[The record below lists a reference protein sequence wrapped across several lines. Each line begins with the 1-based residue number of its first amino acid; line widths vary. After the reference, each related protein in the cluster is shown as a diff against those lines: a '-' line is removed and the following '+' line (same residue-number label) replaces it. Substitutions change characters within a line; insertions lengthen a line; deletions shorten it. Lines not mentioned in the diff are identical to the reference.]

1 MAGKRIISEEQ
12 LSEVTA
18 SDKQSEIPSPHVAG
32 DTHRGADKS
41 GSGETYSTATKSEV
55 LSKIMSQLSSLN
67 KDQLKDVFS
76 GLYDVPGDAHR
87 GADNT
92 AGEKSQLSLSSS
104 SVKGGSA
111 GDVHPTRSSSTGSGE
126 HGQIRLSPTS
136 VGSFKED
143 VDEIF
148 AGEELSEEL
157 RNKATVVFEAAINAR
172 LVSEVARIEEEFEAK
187 LEDLVEEVRQEAID
201 NVDKYLSYVA
211 EEWIAENKLTIDNA
225 IKVDMAEQFM
235 SGLKD
240 LFESN
245 YVQIPD
251 EAELDVMSEM
261 TETIEELES
270 ALNEKTEELIALKNL
285 NEELSVSLYF
295 ETLSEGLAET
305 QIEKLRTL
313 CEGISYD
320 NVEEF
325 VEKASIIKE
334 SYFPSKTKSSD
345 DSLLNEEVE
354 YEGNETPTN
363 VSGPMKHYLEVAS
376 RLSKTSI

>member
-18 SDKQSEIPSPHVAG
+18 SDKQSEIPSPSVKG

-41 GSGETYSTATKSEV
+41 GSGETYSTTTKSEV
-55 LSKIMSQLSSLN
+55 LSKIMSQLSSFN
-67 KDQLKDVFS
+67 KDQLSDVFA
-76 GLYDVPGDAHR
+76 GLYTVPGDAHR
-87 GADNT
+87 AADKT
-92 AGEKSQLSLSSS
+92 AGESGQVSISSS
-104 SVKGGSA
+104 AVKGGSS
-111 GDVHPTRSSSTGSGE
+111 GDVHPTMSSSSGSGE
-126 HGQIRLSPTS
+126 HSQIRTSPTA

-172 LVSEVARIEEEFEAK
+172 LISEVARLEEEFEAK

-211 EEWIAENKLTIDNA
+211 EEWVEENKLTIDNA

-261 TETIEELES
+261 SEAIEELES
-270 ALNEKTEELIALKNL
+270 ELNEKTEELITLKKL
-285 NEELSVSLYF
+285 NEELSVNLYF
-295 ETLSEGLAET
+295 ESLSEGLAET
-305 QIEKLRTL
+305 QVEKLRTL

-320 NVEEF
+320 SAEEF
-325 VEKASIIKE
+325 VEKASIIRE
-334 SYFPSKTKSSD
+334 SYFPSKAKSSD

-354 YEGNETPTN
+354 YEGNETPNN
-363 VSGPMKHYLEVAS
+363 VGGPMKDYLAVAS